1 MTLAWKRG
9 LVLSLFVMLF
19 APVALPAQAQYAQA
33 ELDQMLAP
41 VALYPDAL
49 LSQVLMAATYPLE
62 VNEAAAWTRAN
73 PGLRGDDA
81 VRAAESQG
89 WDPSVTSL
97 AAFPQILQR
106 MSENPEWTRALG
118 DAFLDQEPQV
128 MATVQQLR
136 QRAQAAGNLQ
146 SSNELI
152 VQSQGGAILVQPV
165 NPQMVYVPYY
175 DPFTIYGPWWWP
187 AYPPVA
193 WNPWPGYA
201 RPRPGISVNF
211 WWGAPVA
218 VSSGF
223 FFGNFDWRQRQ
234 VRVVRTNTYYYRPP
248 AVVNRTV
255 VVQRDSW
262 QHDPSHRRGV
272 NYASPAVQQRF
283 ASATPRWQDEKKRE
297 QRAAPQREDT
307 RHQVLSRP
315 PAEQVERKAEPP
327 KPRQATAPQT
337 QRATQPREQHA
348 AEAQQERHKAEVRE
362 QRATPPQARQATPPQ
377 ARAEQ
382 RPHPQPRAEQHSQ
395 PRPQRDEAQE
405 DRGDKGHKG
414 RGPG

>member
-9 LVLSLFVMLF
+9 LVLSLFVTLF
-19 APVALPAQAQYAQA
+19 APVALLAQAQHQYSQA

-41 VALYPDAL
+41 VALYPDPL

-62 VNEAAAWTRAN
+62 VAEAASWSRAN

-81 VRAAESQG
+81 VRAAESHG

-97 AAFPQILQR
+97 AAFPQVLQR
-106 MSENPEWTRALG
+106 MSENPEWTRVLG

-146 SSNELI
+146 SNNELY
-152 VQSQGGAILVQPV
+152 VQSQGGAIVVQPA

-175 DPFTIYGPWWWP
+175 DPFTVYGPWWWP

-201 RPRPGISVNF
+201 RPHSGLHASF

-218 VSSGF
+218 VSPGF

-234 VRVVRTNTYYYRPP
+234 VRVDHANTYYYRPP
-248 AVVNRTV
+248 IVVNRAV
-255 VVQRDSW
+255 PVQRNRW

-272 NYASPAVQQRF
+272 NYATPAVQQRF
-283 ASATPRWQDEKKRE
+283 AGATPRWQDEKKRE
-297 QRAAPQREDT
+297 QRAAPQREDM

-315 PAEQVERKAEPP
+315 QAQRPSQPSAEPHSQARP
-327 KPRQATAPQT
+327 KPQPHAQPQT
-337 QRATQPREQHA
+337 QARPHSPSQ
-348 AEAQQERHKAEVRE
+348 
-362 QRATPPQARQATPPQ
+362 PQARPH
-377 ARAEQ
+377 
-382 RPHPQPRAEQHSQ
+382 PHPQRQ
-395 PRPQRDEAQE
+395 EAHE